1 MTLSNMKTFKIEEIL
16 EKNTNK
22 EENKKKPPECT
33 ETLYTPRP
41 FATDIHT
48 ACYGSCCC
56 GMPSYF
62 SPTSPYI
69 QIPHEYWGGRQ
80 YTYLGSRISGPAPS
94 NPISG
99 IEEDGECDVYIGK
112 DDAVCS
118 NEPDLDGYGC
128 YMRMRR
134 RRAIFSTVQLQT
146 MKKEFEIKRYLS
158 SQERQEIAREINVG
172 EKQIKIWWQNRRNKD
187 KNIIQKNEC
196 MIEKEDIN
204 LEKDS

>member
-1 MTLSNMKTFKIEEIL
+1 M
-16 EKNTNK
+16 
-22 EENKKKPPECT
+22 
-33 ETLYTPRP
+33 
-41 FATDIHT
+41 
-48 ACYGSCCC
+48 
-56 GMPSYF
+56 
-62 SPTSPYI
+62 
-69 QIPHEYWGGRQ
+69 
-80 YTYLGSRISGPAPS
+80 LGPVPS
-94 NPISG
+94 NPISS
-99 IEEDGECDVYIGK
+99 IVSVEEDGECDVYIGK

-158 SQERQEIAREINVG
+158 SQERQEIARDINVG

-187 KNIIQKNEC
+187 KNTVQKNEC
-196 MIEKEDIN
+196 IIEKEEIN